1 MITARFETIQR
12 VLRDLT
18 AAELAR
24 LRHSDPLHLRGAIG
38 LHQQLGPDGFGMDS
52 FEFMSVAG
60 TVATMFHL
68 YESGAE
74 DELVRRPT
82 IAEWARLVAESESPR
97 VSFFSSGS
105 TGGRT
110 LHTHQRAELER
121 EVAFFAELLGRP
133 QRIVSTVPSHHIYG
147 YLFEALLPDWY
158 GCEPAGAGESAAEV
172 STHAEG
178 PAAATLVEF
187 GGLAMQALGRS
198 GELLVTLPA
207 VLEQLRGRGLLP
219 GPGVTVV
226 SSTAPCPPDLAADL
240 RSAGCRLVEVYG
252 STETAGIGYRE
263 QDGAAYT
270 LLPWW
275 RRAGKG
281 LKRDRG
287 GHPGADAGPPAAAE
301 VVTLPDEVEW
311 HDERRFV
318 PVRRRD
324 GAIQVGG
331 VNVYPGRVERVLAE
345 HPAVAET
352 AVRAFYGESG
362 LRLKAFIVPGAPT
375 DEAALEAELRE
386 YVSARLSAPER
397 PAVYRFGPE
406 LPRNTMGKPADW
418 EL

>member
-1 MITARFETIQR
+1 MITLRPETIQR

-24 LRHSDPLHLRGAIG
+24 LRHSDPVHLRGTIG
-38 LHQQLGPDGFGMDS
+38 LHQRLGPDGFGMDS

-68 YESGAE
+68 HECGVE

-82 IAEWARLVAESESPR
+82 IAGWAGLVVESQASQ

-110 LHTHQRAELER
+110 LHTHLRAELER
-121 EVAFFAELLGRP
+121 EVAFFGELLGLP
-133 QRIVSTVPSHHIYG
+133 ERIVSTVPAHHIYG
-147 YLFEALLPDWY
+147 YLFTALLPDWY
-158 GCEPAGAGESAAEV
+158 ACEPAGAGESGAGPEAPAFVEL
-172 STHAEG
+172 EG
-178 PAAATLVEF
+178 LLTP
-187 GGLAMQALGRS
+187 MLGRP
-198 GELLVTLPA
+198 GDLLVTLPA
-207 VLEQLRGRGLLP
+207 VLEQLRGRGLFP

-226 SSTAPCPPDLAADL
+226 SSTAPCPPDLAAEL

-263 QDGAAYT
+263 QDAGGYA

-275 RRAGKG
+275 RRAGEG
-281 LKRDRG
+281 LKRDPGGDRG
-287 GHPGADAGPPAAAE
+287 AE
-301 VVTLPDEVEW
+301 AVTLPDEVEW

-352 AVRAFYGESG
+352 AVRAFYGEHG
-362 LRLKAFIVPGAPT
+362 VRLKAFIVPAAPRAQPPGA
-375 DEAALEAELRE
+375 ESALQAELRA
-386 YVSARLSAPER
+386 YVNARLSAPER
-397 PAVYRFGPE
+397 PAVYRFGTK
-406 LPRNTMGKPADW
+406 LPRNSMGKPADW